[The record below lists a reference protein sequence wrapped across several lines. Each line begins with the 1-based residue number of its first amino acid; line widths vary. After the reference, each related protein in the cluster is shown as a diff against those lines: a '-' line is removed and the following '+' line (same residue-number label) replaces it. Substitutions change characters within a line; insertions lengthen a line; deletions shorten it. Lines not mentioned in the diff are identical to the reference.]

1 MNRLY
6 IITASVLALL
16 LLIPFASSMAV
27 SPASS
32 CYTHFIY
39 MFAHANIIHWLL
51 NAFSLIV
58 LNRVVNVHRCIAA
71 YLASVIISFLPYIQP
86 SHPVV
91 GMSGIIFFFTG
102 FITSCLLR
110 YYRNRHLRMSSSYKT
125 MIFQIALVL
134 ALGFVIPN
142 MAASYHLLAFVSG
155 CLYSYA
161 ERELRYLSS
170 FLNTNSH

>member
-1 MNRLY
+1 MNKLY
-6 IITASVLALL
+6 ATTASVLVMLL
-16 LLIPFASSMAV
+16 LLPLASAMAV
-27 SPASS
+27 SPESS
-32 CYTHFIY
+32 CLTHFIY
-39 MFAHANIIHWLL
+39 MFAHANIIHWLF

-91 GMSGIIFFFTG
+91 GMSVIIFFFTG

-110 YYRNRHLRMSSSYKT
+110 YYRNRHLRISSSYKT
-125 MIFQIALVL
+125 MIFQIALIL

-142 MAASYHLLAFVSG
+142 MAASYHLLAFISG
-155 CLYSYA
+155 FLYSYA
-161 ERELRYLSS
+161 ERELRYLFS